1 MSVKRVLSVFCLVMF
16 MILLLGCEKKV
27 EYTGTHV
34 DVVVILYKLTKQ
46 PFCPTAESCEP
57 WWGPGDL
64 ANLGP
69 PRHSASEYGS
79 VLDQLINDYY
89 QKATYGQVYFS
100 FHVLV
105 NPNSSDG
112 WWEAPGAV
120 WEYNQGRDI
129 YMDGVQ
135 TAYSVLGDNLL
146 GFSHFLVIQADHDH
160 SGQECCLHQPSPY
173 YPIPRDYVIDGK
185 TFPLLGS
192 WVSEGVSDEALAA
205 IASHEL
211 GHQLG
216 APDQY
221 QDDTGPFTGMGPY
234 DIMGWDLAFD
244 HFGAWTKLDRGW
256 ISWTGNTTRLPCI
269 SGECE
274 ITTTLDPLEYPGNN
288 ALLIPWYDWSTFMGL
303 MAECRRPVNH
313 DENIPESGVLLTTI
327 NPFLFNLQYTAAQ
340 VTSPTNDFMTAMLK
354 PGETYLD
361 VGRGIRVTN
370 LTVPGEETC
379 TVKAERLAN
388 VVPSP
393 DPIIRQAS
401 DEVETGITLYLSPD
415 IWNDTAING
424 YQIFPDTPQNEERI
438 DIVNQPFPNNNPGY
452 FWYPY
457 GTGDPIWLG
466 HLNKIYFRIQNY
478 GMTAAGNIGVR
489 VYIHQPLTF
498 SVQNPNCGAS
508 SGMPMLQENRLPAGV
523 FTIPH
528 LEPGENFVE
537 SVDWWA
543 PETPTPVRVEVVI
556 DDYPGEASTSNNTA
570 SETFATY
577 HRSPVSA
584 GDQSTEIGDV
594 QLYLPEECQWGVP
607 FMVLPMES
615 EASLPGDIWQY
626 FTEPAQGFIL
636 PGETVHVS
644 VRATP
649 PENGNPGDCSSG
661 MVGVLFP
668 INDVFATV
676 GDLTFETCVTQ
687 PSTLTC
693 SAPGEAVPLGS
704 SAVITGNLMPALA
717 QLIALQVTDPAG
729 VSVYQNVSTDA
740 SGAYSDT
747 VVPGVTGTWTVQAFW
762 GGNSSYA
769 LAESAQCTFEVT
781 RQTAPTFT
789 LERNTNCRSGAD
801 TAFNVL
807 EILLAGA
814 RLPIEG
820 RNADSSWFYVH
831 TLEDVKCW
839 VSSTSGYPEG
849 ELTGVPVLVSQ
860 PTPTPTPASPCPGY
874 TTLET
879 CNGHGCI
886 WSEDNHSCHAP

>member
-1 MSVKRVLSVFCLVMF
+1 MSVKRVLSVFCLVIF
-16 MILLLGCEKKV
+16 MILLLGCEPKV
-27 EYTGTHV
+27 VYTGTQV
-34 DVVVILYKLTKQ
+34 DVVVVLFELTKQ
-46 PFCPTAESCEP
+46 PACPTPDSCEP
-57 WWGPGDL
+57 WWNPTEL
-64 ANLGP
+64 AKIGP
-69 PRHSASEYGS
+69 PRHSASEYEPI
-79 VLDQLINDYY
+79 LNQLINDYY

-105 NPNSSDG
+105 NPNSNNG

-135 TAYSVLGDNLL
+135 AAYDVLGDNLL
-146 GFSHFLVIQADHDH
+146 NFDHFLVIQADHDH
-160 SGQECCLHQPSPY
+160 SGQTCCTHMPTPY
-173 YPIPRDYVIDGK
+173 YSFPRDYVIDGK
-185 TFPLLGS
+185 TFPLIGS
-192 WVSEGVSDEALAA
+192 WVSEESSDEGLAA

-221 QDDTGPFTGMGPY
+221 QDGTGPFTGMGPY
-234 DIMGWDLAFD
+234 DIMGWDWRFN

-274 ITTTLDPLEYPGNN
+274 ITATLDPLEYQGNN
-288 ALLIPWYDWSTFMGL
+288 ALLIPYDNRPEFVGL
-303 MAECRRPVNH
+303 MAECRQPINH
-313 DENIPESGVLLTTI
+313 DENIPQAGVLLTIT
-327 NPFLFNLQYTAAQ
+327 NPYLDGSQFAIAQ
-340 VTSPTNDFMTAMLK
+340 VTSPTHDFLTATLK
-354 PGETYLD
+354 PGD
-361 VGRGIRVTN
+361 VYTNEIRHIRVTN
-370 LTVPGEETC
+370 LSQLGQETC
-379 TVKAERLAN
+379 TVRAERLTN
-388 VVPSP
+388 LDRSP
-393 DPIIRQAS
+393 DPLILQYPDEEGVGIILNS
-401 DEVETGITLYLSPD
+401 SPY
-415 IWNDTAING
+415 IWNDTVING
-424 YQIFPDTPQNEERI
+424 YDFYPDSPAQDYKVPTI
-438 DIVNQPFPNNNPGY
+438 SGDIWV
-452 FWYPY
+452 PY
-457 GTGDPIWLG
+457 GKSDPIWPG
-466 HLNKIYFRIQNY
+466 HPNNIHFLIHNGGLTPAY
-478 GMTAAGNIGVR
+478 NIGVE
-489 VYIHQPLTF
+489 VYLQQPVTY

-508 SGMPMLQENRLPAGV
+508 TEPTMIQPASMSKLLGT
-523 FTIPH
+523 FTIPE
-528 LEPGENFVE
+528 LWPGENYTDYIV
-537 SVDWWA
+537 WQA
-543 PETPTPVRVEVVI
+543 PDSEFPSPVRIKVII
-556 DDYPGEASTSNNTA
+556 DDYPGEVTTSNNTA
-570 SETFATY
+570 SETFTTFHLPA
-577 HRSPVSA
+577 SLA
-584 GDQSTEIGDV
+584 NDQAVEVGNV
-594 QLYLPEECQWGVP
+594 QVHLPEECQWGVP

-729 VSVYQNVSTDA
+729 VSVYQNVSTDD

-789 LERNTNCRSGAD
+789 LERNTNCRSGPD

-807 EILLAGA
+807 EVLLAGA

-820 RNADSSWFYVH
+820 RNTYSSWFYVH

-839 VSSTSGYPEG
+839 VSGTSGYPEG